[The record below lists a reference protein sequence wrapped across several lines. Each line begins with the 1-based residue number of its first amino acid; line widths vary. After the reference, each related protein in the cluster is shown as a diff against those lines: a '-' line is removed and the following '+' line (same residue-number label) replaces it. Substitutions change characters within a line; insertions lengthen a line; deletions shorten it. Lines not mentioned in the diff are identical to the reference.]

1 MWRKRVLIK
10 KKYFIIYAIILIA
23 GLTFGVNRC
32 LKIVYPTHY
41 EEYVMEYSKEYNVDP
56 YLVFSIIKAESKFF
70 PYAESNREAKGLMQ
84 ISNITQQWAQ
94 DELQMGDINIF
105 NPETNIQIGCWYI
118 SKLFNQ
124 FNDKDLVIAAY
135 NGGSGN
141 VDKWLN
147 DQRYSENGINLYKIP
162 FKETNNYV
170 NKVNKYYKRYKAIY
184 EK

>member
-1 MWRKRVLIK
+1 MIK
-10 KKYFIIYAIILIA
+10 KKYFIICAIILIA
-23 GLTFGVNRC
+23 GLIFGVDKY
-32 LKIVYPTHY
+32 LKIVYPKHY
-41 EEYVMEYSKEYNVDP
+41 EEYVMKYSKEYDIDP
-56 YLVFSIIKAESKFF
+56 YLVFSIMKAESKFF

-105 NPETNIQIGCWYI
+105 NPETNIQMGCWYI

-124 FNDKDLVIAAY
+124 FDDKDLVIAAY

-141 VDKWLN
+141 VEKWLK
-147 DQRYSENGINLYKIP
+147 DQRYSNNGINLQNIP
-162 FKETNNYV
+162 FKETRDYV
-170 NKVNKYYKRYKAIY
+170 DKVNKYYERYKAIY